1 MNEELKAQ
9 YKLDEESGYLFP
21 WELWQWIQLE
31 YAAQEGR
38 VWWPCR
44 WAPRWNPDCI
54 YRRLPNADQIIL
66 EWQRAK
72 YYEDSEW
79 HPRPWELWQ
88 YKDDSGEWVTLGR
101 APGWYPRIH
110 YRRRP
115 DAPTREQWE
124 AEQKRSIKNGS
135 IIPQTEWN
143 IIMSGWDLWRG
154 KIHDGDQSSSP
165 RDWFEGVVEY
175 AAELGAQEQQDKCAT
190 CRHKYEPKQP
200 TIHVSMQ
207 FPDGRTYEAD
217 LPEPMMEE
225 PEIGEVY
232 HIVFNDM
239 AKFLFTWVDNEKEKR
254 WLKQGMI
261 HRTDADAEVW
271 VDFFKQWRND
281 K

>member
-1 MNEELKAQ
+1 MRQKNEELKAQ
-9 YKLDEESGYLFP
+9 YEKDVESLNGTGKNAYRL
-21 WELWQWIQLE
+21 
-31 YAAQEGR
+31 YADVNVQATE
-38 VWWPCR
+38 PHDFEHYHY
-44 WAPRWNPDCI
+44 N
-54 YRRLPNADQIIL
+54 RLPNADKIIL

-101 APGWYPRIH
+101 APGWYTRIH

-124 AEQKRSIKNGS
+124 AEHCKKCGEKWESHDFGVPMPQCQKTPSTAI
-135 IIPQTEWN
+135 
-143 IIMSGWDLWRG
+143 G
-154 KIHDGDQSSSP
+154 K
-165 RDWFEGVVEY
+165 
-175 AAELGAQEQQDKCAT
+175 AANKCAT
-190 CRHKYEPKQP
+190 CRHKYEPKP
-200 TIHVSMQ
+200 RTIHVRMQ
-207 FPDGRTYEAD
+207 FPDGKLYEAD
-217 LPEPMMEE
+217 LPEPMREAPGM
-225 PEIGEVY
+225 GEVY

-239 AKFLFTWVDNEKEKR
+239 SKFLFTWVNNEKEKR

-261 HRTDADAEVW
+261 HRTEADAQVW